1 MDNVL
6 YKEISNKDG
15 EALPEDQLK
24 LRKHI
29 DNLLVE
35 RVINILTKYVM
46 SEKVTH
52 YKLFTNYGITYAA

>member
-35 RVINILTKYVM
+35 RVNRKQHIINCSQIM
-46 SEKVTH
+46 
-52 YKLFTNYGITYAA
+52 A